1 MPPATIP
8 IQATTAPVV
17 ATPDIVVVGG
27 GPAGL
32 SAAVAAARNGASVT
46 LVERYPHLGGMAAG
60 GMVLV
65 LDDIVD
71 ENEITVRGIA
81 QEMIDRLEA
90 MGLAVY
96 PPPEDRVLSEASW
109 EKWRRWG
116 AIDFHQP
123 GEIKPIVYSVAFDPE
138 GWKTASHDM
147 IAESGVEL
155 RLHSPFRSAV
165 MEGGRVTGVVCGAK
179 TGPEAIL
186 ADVVIDCSGDAD
198 VAFAAGAPFVQGSYL
213 VTTVFRLGNVDTDAA
228 MAFDRQEPRAAYELD
243 REAKRILGGAW
254 EHWWLLTPLPG
265 VVWCNAPHMT
275 GYDGLTPPDQ
285 TAANEEGRR
294 RVAALLEFARQRI
307 PGFERAVL
315 VDVAPQLGVRQT
327 RLVRGDYVVT
337 KDDVVK
343 RRHFRDSVARGRGY
357 YTPYRALL
365 PRGADGLL
373 VAGRHYSVEPD
384 AQKLS
389 REIPPCMAMGEA
401 AGVAAAMAADTS
413 TDLRDIDVGT
423 LQRTLRSQGADP
435 GDIPSERAT
444 VDHGDSASEQATA
457 DHGDSASE
465 PATGDPAALA
475 AAP

>member
-1 MPPATIP
+1 MPQTAVPLA
-8 IQATTAPVV
+8 AATAPVV
-17 ATPDIVVVGG
+17 RTSDVVVVGG
-27 GPAGL
+27 GPAGV

-71 ENEITVRGIA
+71 EDEITVRGIA
-81 QEMIDRLEA
+81 QEMIDRLES

-138 GWKTASHDM
+138 GWKTASHHM

-155 RLHSPFRSAV
+155 RLHSPFHSAV
-165 MEGGRVTGVVCGAK
+165 MEGSRITGVVCSTK
-179 TGPEAIL
+179 TGPEAVV
-186 ADVVIDCSGDAD
+186 ADVVVDCSGDAD
-198 VAFAAGAPFVQGSYL
+198 VAFAAGAPLVQGSYL

-228 MAFDRQEPRAAYELD
+228 MAFDRQEPGAAYELD

-265 VVWCNAPHMT
+265 IVWCNAPHMT
-275 GYDGLTPPDQ
+275 GYDGLTVGDQ

-294 RVAALLEFARQRI
+294 RVAALLEFARARM

-315 VDVAPQLGVRQT
+315 VDVAPQIGVRQT
-327 RLVRGDYVVT
+327 RLIRGDYVVT

-343 RRHFRDSVARGRGY
+343 RRHFGDSVARGRGY

-365 PRGADGLL
+365 PQGIDGLL

-413 TDLRDIDVGT
+413 CDLRDVDVAR
-423 LQRTLRSQGADP
+423 LQQTLRAQGADP
-435 GDIPSERAT
+435 GDIPSARA
-444 VDHGDSASEQATA
+444 VVEHSA
-457 DHGDSASE
+457 
-465 PATGDPAALA
+465 A

>member
-1 MPPATIP
+1 MTPNTIS
-8 IQATTAPVV
+8 IEATTAPVISR
-17 ATPDIVVVGG
+17 PDIVVVGG

-32 SAAVAAARNGASVT
+32 SAAVAAARSGASVS

-71 ENEITVRGIA
+71 EDEITVRGIA
-81 QEMIDRLEA
+81 QEMIDRLEV

-96 PPPEDRVLSEASW
+96 PPPEDRVLSEVSW

-116 AIDFHQP
+116 AIDFHQQ
-123 GEIKPIVYSVAFDPE
+123 GEIKPIIYSVAFDPE

-147 IAESGVEL
+147 IDESGVEL
-155 RLHSPFRSAV
+155 RLHSPFHSPI
-165 MEGGRVTGVVCGAK
+165 MEGGKVTGVICHTK
-179 TGPEAIL
+179 TGPEALL
-186 ADVVIDCSGDAD
+186 ADVVVDCSGDAD
-198 VAFAAGAPFVQGSYL
+198 VAFTAGAPFVQGSYL
-213 VTTVFRLGNVDTDAA
+213 VTTVFRLGNVDTHTA
-228 MAFDRQEPRAAYELD
+228 MAFDRQDPRAAYELD

-275 GYDGLTPPDQ
+275 GYDGLTPGDQ
-285 TAANEEGRR
+285 TAANAEGRR
-294 RVAALLEFARQRI
+294 RVAELLEFARARM
-307 PGFERAVL
+307 PGFEQAVL

-327 RLVRGDYVVT
+327 RLIRGDYVVT

-343 RRHFRDSVARGRGY
+343 RHHFSDSVARGRGY
-357 YTPYRALL
+357 YTPYRSLL
-365 PRGADGLL
+365 PLNTEGLL

-401 AGVAAAMAADTS
+401 AGIAAAMAAQS
-413 TDLRDIDVGT
+413 SCGLRDIDVSK
-423 LQRTLRSQGADP
+423 LQQTLRSRGADP
-435 GDIPSERAT
+435 GDIPSLRAV
-444 VDHGDSASEQATA
+444 VDHSAQMATQ
-457 DHGDSASE
+457 
-465 PATGDPAALA
+465 
-475 AAP
+475 

>member
-1 MPPATIP
+1 MPTATIP
-8 IQATTAPVV
+8 IGATTAPVAAV
-17 ATPDIVVVGG
+17 SDVVVVGG
-27 GPAGL
+27 GPAGT
-32 SAAVAAARNGASVT
+32 SAAVAAARNGARVT
-46 LVERYPHLGGMAAG
+46 LIERYPHLGGMAAG

-96 PPPEDRVLSEASW
+96 PPPEDRVLSEVSW

-155 RLHSPFRSAV
+155 RLHSPFHSPV
-165 MEGGRVTGVVCGAK
+165 MEGSRVAGVACWTK
-179 TGPEAIL
+179 TGPEALL

-198 VAFAAGAPFVQGSYL
+198 VAFGAGAPFVQGSYL

-228 MAFDRQEPRAAYELD
+228 MDFDRQEPRAAYELD

-265 VVWCNAPHMT
+265 IVWCNAPHMT
-275 GYDGLTPPDQ
+275 GYDGLTPLDQ

-294 RVAALLEFARQRI
+294 RVAKLLEFARQRI

-315 VDVAPQLGVRQT
+315 VDIAPQLGVRQT
-327 RLVRGDYVVT
+327 RLIRGDYVVT

-343 RRHFRDSVARGRGY
+343 RHHFRDSVARGRGY

-365 PRGADGLL
+365 PQDTQGLL

-401 AGVAAAMAADTS
+401 AGVAAAMAAGTS
-413 TDLRDIDVGT
+413 TDLRDIDVSK
-423 LQRTLRSQGADP
+423 LQQTLRSQGADP
-435 GDIPSERAT
+435 GDIPSPRAI
-444 VDHGDSASEQATA
+444 VDHASMAAT
-457 DHGDSASE
+457 
-465 PATGDPAALA
+465 P
-475 AAP
+475 

>member
-1 MPPATIP
+1 MKSEDVQQAEKDPMQAATIP
-8 IQATTAPVV
+8 IEATSAPVAAECDV
-17 ATPDIVVVGG
+17 VVVGG
-27 GPAGL
+27 GPAGM

-71 ENEITVRGIA
+71 EDEITVRGIA

-96 PPPEDRVLSEASW
+96 PPPEDRVLNEAAW

-138 GWKTASHDM
+138 GWKTAAHDM
-147 IAESGVEL
+147 ITESGVTL
-155 RLHSPFRSAV
+155 RLHSPFQSPI
-165 MEGGRVTGVVCGAK
+165 MEGDRINGVICHTK
-179 TGPEAIL
+179 TGPEALL
-186 ADVVIDCSGDAD
+186 AETVIDCSGDAD
-198 VAFAAGAPFVQGSYL
+198 VAFTAGSPFVQGSYL
-213 VTTVFRLGNVDTDAA
+213 VTTVFRLGNVDTGTA

-265 VVWCNAPHMT
+265 IVWCNAPHMT
-275 GYDGLTPPDQ
+275 GYDGLTPLDQ
-285 TAANEEGRR
+285 TAANDEGRR
-294 RVAALLEFARQRI
+294 RVAELLEFARQRI
-307 PGFERAVL
+307 PGFEHAVL

-327 RLVRGDYVVT
+327 RLIRGDYVVT

-343 RRHFRDSVARGRGY
+343 RRHFHDSIARGRGY

-365 PRGADGLL
+365 PQGTHGLL

-401 AGVAAAMAADTS
+401 AGVAAAMAVDTA
-413 TDLRDIDVGT
+413 TDLRDIDVAT
-423 LQRTLRSQGADP
+423 LQRKLRSQGADP
-435 GDIPSERAT
+435 GDIPSPRAT
-444 VDHGDSASEQATA
+444 ID
-457 DHGDSASE
+457 
-465 PATGDPAALA
+465 DPALVTT
-475 AAP
+475 P